1 MSDEDK
7 DSKSELPTEKKI
19 SDTLEKGD
27 VPFSKEVTN
36 AASMLGMIFICYL
49 SVPWFVTS
57 MSNNLSSVF
66 ANLNNWPMDTPE
78 NAAVLL
84 DKVGKSTVY
93 LLAPIILPMIAFGL
107 VSAIS
112 QNKPRLVLNRIS
124 PKLSKIS
131 LLKGLKRML
140 GPQGFREFG
149 KAIFKFTAAG
159 VIAGVIAL
167 SKTDEVL
174 SQILVDTINIP
185 INIHSLFLNILVGM
199 FFTMLILAAADFVW
213 VRKDWVDEIKM
224 SHQEIKDERKQSEGD
239 PAIKLRS
246 RSIAQDRSRRRMIKD
261 VENATMVVTNPT
273 HFAVAMRYDPAIDQ
287 APFVLA
293 KGQDLI
299 ALKIREVAEANDIPI
314 TEDPPLAR
322 ALYKIAQID
331 QEVPPEF
338 FVPLANIIRALSKSN
353 SAGGHGQA

>member
-7 DSKSELPTEKKI
+7 DSKSELPTEKKVT
-19 SDTLEKGD
+19 DTLEKGN
-27 VPFSKEVTN
+27 VPFSREVTN
-36 AASMLGMIFICYL
+36 AASMLGMIFVGYM
-49 SVPWFVTS
+49 SVPWFITQLS
-57 MSNNLSSVF
+57 INLSGIF
-66 ANLNNWPMDTPE
+66 ANLGNWPLDTPE
-78 NAAVLL
+78 NAAILI
-84 DKVGKSTVY
+84 DKVGKSTVF
-93 LLAPIILPMIAFGL
+93 LLAPIIVPMVVFGL

-112 QNKPRLVLNRIS
+112 QNKPSLVLDRIS

-131 LLKGLKRML
+131 VLKGLKRMF
-140 GPQGFREFG
+140 GQQGFREFG
-149 KAIFKFTAAG
+149 KALFKFVAAG
-159 VIAGVIAL
+159 SVATVIVL

-185 INIHSLFLNILVGM
+185 INIHNLFLNILVGM
-199 FFTMLILAAADFVW
+199 FMTMLVLATADFVW

-261 VENATMVVTNPT
+261 VENATIVVTNPT
-273 HFAVAMRYDPAIDQ
+273 HFAVAMRYDPTIDQ

-299 ALKIREVAEANDIPI
+299 ALKIREVAEENDIPI

-331 QEVPPEF
+331 NEVPPEF
-338 FVPLANIIRALSKSN
+338 FVPLANIIRALSKTN
-353 SAGGHGQA
+353 SAGGHA